1 MWASTV
7 GIKHTRLRFETDAH
21 RKRML
26 IDEAVEALQERLHSP
41 TPLDESERSAIMNA
55 RVRLRRWKRT
65 VENPQIL

>member
-1 MWASTV
+1 MNV
-7 GIKHTRLRFETDAH
+7 GIYSWHQAYKAAVLETDAH

-55 RVRLRRWKRT
+55 RVELAT
-65 VENPQIL
+65 LEADS